1 MESRENTS
9 SFLCAN
15 LRRLPK
21 FICFVGPFAFVSP
34 GLGFGK
40 KQEDSPAVSQSANAQ
55 AQTIEKLVREFEG
68 RFSVGQIRPAQS
80 MVGGGAPDPR
90 YIFVDVRPNSER
102 LVSRIPGSL
111 SLQEFREGSI
121 SSANQAKTFV
131 FYCTIGYRSSQVA
144 QRLKDGSLKDGS
156 LKVVNLRGGLI
167 GWVHSGGLVVGANG
181 KETKKFHV
189 YGDKWN
195 VLPPGYSPVQ

>member
-1 MESRENTS
+1 VKVWLGWRDKLGLIGYLGIM
-9 SFLCAN
+9 F
-15 LRRLPK
+15 
-21 FICFVGPFAFVSP
+21 P

-40 KQEDSPAVSQSANAQ
+40 KQEDSPAVSQSANARTE
-55 AQTIEKLVREFEG
+55 TIEKLVREFEG
-68 RFSVGQIRPAQS
+68 KFSVGQIRPAQS

-144 QRLKDGSLKDGS
+144 QRLKDGRLNDGS
-156 LKVVNLRGGLI
+156 LRDGSLRDGSLRVVNLRGGLI
-167 GWVHSGGLVVGANG
+167 GWVHSGGQVVDANG
-181 KETKKFHV
+181 KETKKVHV

>member
-1 MESRENTS
+1 VKVWLGWRDKLGLIGYLGIM
-9 SFLCAN
+9 
-15 LRRLPK
+15 
-21 FICFVGPFAFVSP
+21 VP

-40 KQEDSPAVSQSANAQ
+40 KQEDSPAVSQSANARTE
-55 AQTIEKLVREFEG
+55 TIEKLVREFEG
-68 RFSVGQIRPAQS
+68 KFSVGQIRPAQS

>member
-1 MESRENTS
+1 MKVWLGWRDK
-9 SFLCAN
+9 LG
-15 LRRLPK
+15 LIGYLG
-21 FICFVGPFAFVSP
+21 VLVP

-40 KQEDSPAVSQSANAQ
+40 KPEDSPPLSQSANARSE
-55 AQTIEKLVREFEG
+55 TIEKLVREFEG
-68 RFSVGQIRPAQS
+68 QFSVGQMTAAEG
-80 MVGGGAPDPR
+80 MVEGGMPDPR
-90 YIFVDVRPNSER
+90 YIFVDVRPISER

-121 SSANQAKTFV
+121 SSANPAKTFV

-144 QRLKDGSLKDGS
+144 QRLKDAK

-167 GWVHSGGLVVGANG
+167 GWVHSGGLVVDSHG
-181 KETKKFHV
+181 KETKKVHV